1 MSPQTEE
8 EHAMLS
14 QLKHGRLHTLLTGFM
29 VALASTFLAC
39 TFGSPPPDPNTP
51 QELLNMLKQAPII
64 PLSEGDRW
72 TVYED
77 PGRIRV
83 QHGYGCAKV
92 GGTSQSSFIGFRI
105 QDQEASP
112 NLDDRGAIFLNGWD
126 MEYLNSDH
134 HVLGLGSVIF
144 NISRAKDTPG
154 LTLQWEAGGVLSDKN
169 GNDDYKWCYRYTLIF
184 WNPSVIDAQ
193 AFQSDES
200 TTFLTPDDSTADVGE
215 LEGTFTIPDKAAAP
229 RSGAL

>member
-1 MSPQTEE
+1 MAITQAEDVWLEGAAPVQRLRSTSRIVALPDVVLAQIVQGKAAVMRINQTIKGELSWYSNARRDPV
-8 EHAMLS
+8 HAVVIGLV
-14 QLKHGRLHTLLTGFM
+14 

-51 QELLNMLKQAPII
+51 TELLKMLKQAPII

-77 PGRIRV
+77 PGTIRV

-92 GGTSQSSFIGFRI
+92 GGTSKDSFIGFRI
-105 QDQEASP
+105 QDEEAAP

-154 LTLQWEAGGVLSDKN
+154 LNAAVGG
-169 GNDDYKWCYRYTLIF
+169 R
-184 WNPSVIDAQ
+184 
-193 AFQSDES
+193 
-200 TTFLTPDDSTADVGE
+200 
-215 LEGTFTIPDKAAAP
+215 
-229 RSGAL
+229 RGAE